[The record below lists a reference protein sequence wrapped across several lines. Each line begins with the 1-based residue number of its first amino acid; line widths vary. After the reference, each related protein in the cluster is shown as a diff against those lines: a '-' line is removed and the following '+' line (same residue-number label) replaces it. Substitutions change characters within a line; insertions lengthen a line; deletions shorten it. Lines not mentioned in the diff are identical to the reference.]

1 MTRRVSRNVL
11 WNVSGTL
18 ASIGVGLAAMPLLL
32 HSMGA
37 ARLGVF
43 TLAIG
48 LIGFSGL
55 FDFGLGRALT
65 QGVASALGQGRTRT
79 AVAALVWHVLKYLAL
94 FGAFWGLAL
103 WLGAPFMV
111 QHAFSLKGDLAA
123 ETVFGLRAM
132 ALSLPFTL
140 MATGTMGA
148 LEGLQCFREVST
160 RRAALSILQ
169 FGLPTVT
176 ALINPNVG
184 WVIAAMALSRV
195 LGLIVWRRLLNQVLP
210 RNKGHVIETGD
221 LRQLLRFGGWLSI
234 SNLIGPLMVSA
245 DRFYL
250 ATIFP
255 PAFVAYYT
263 VPNDALTRASGLPN
277 TAISAVFPAL
287 AEARGDA
294 VRTRQLLRKSART
307 LHALMLPPVLFGVA
321 FALPIL
327 ENWLGV
333 DFAEHAEKV
342 FQILLIGAYF
352 NSCAFLPF
360 AFLQSNGRS
369 DLTAIIHLIELPV
382 FAILL
387 YLATHRYGIDGAA
400 LAWVIRMALDT
411 ILLYIAA
418 AVLDARQRNLLMKT
432 MAITMSLGFL
442 IAASIYAR

>member
-11 WNVSGTL
+11 WNVGGTL
-18 ASIGVGLAAMPLLL
+18 ASIGVGLLAMPLLL
-32 HSMGA
+32 HAMGA

-43 TLAIG
+43 TLALG

-65 QGVASALGQGRTRT
+65 QGVASALGQGRPRT
-79 AVAALVWHVLKYLAL
+79 AVAALVWHVFKYLAL
-94 FGAFWGLAL
+94 FGAFWGLVL
-103 WLGAPFMV
+103 WLGAPFLV
-111 QHAFSLKGDLAA
+111 QHAFSLKGDLAT

-140 MATGTMGA
+140 TATGTMGA
-148 LEGLQCFREVST
+148 LEGLQYFREVST
-160 RRAALSILQ
+160 RRAGLSTLQ

-195 LGLIVWRRLLNQVLP
+195 LGFIVWRRLLNQVLP
-210 RNKGHVIETGD
+210 KSVGHSIEPGD

-255 PAFVAYYT
+255 PALVAYYT

-294 VRTRQLLRKSART
+294 VRTRQLLRKSALT
-307 LHALMLPPVLFGVA
+307 LHALMLPPVLFGVT

-327 ENWLGV
+327 EIWLGV
-333 DFAEHAEKV
+333 DFAKHAEKV
-342 FQILLIGAYF
+342 FQILLVGIFF

-369 DLTAIIHLIELPV
+369 DVTAVIHLVELPV
-382 FAILL
+382 FVIAL
-387 YLATHRYGIDGAA
+387 YWATNNYGIDGAA
-400 LAWVIRMALDT
+400 MAWVMRVATDAV
-411 ILLYIAA
+411 LLYIAA
-418 AVLDARQRNLLMKT
+418 AFLDINQKNLLLKT
-432 MAITMSLGFL
+432 MAVTLSLGIL
-442 IAASIYAR
+442 LSISLYTR